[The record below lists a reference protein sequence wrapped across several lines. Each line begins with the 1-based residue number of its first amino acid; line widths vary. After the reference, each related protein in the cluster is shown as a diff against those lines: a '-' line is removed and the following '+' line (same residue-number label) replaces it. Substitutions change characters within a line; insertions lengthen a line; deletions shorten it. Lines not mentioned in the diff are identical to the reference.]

1 MPEESSHAQT
11 AASAEES
18 SQPNVANTPAA
29 VATADTTLNPQTQ
42 LQRNAGSPSQGT
54 DGPAGTGDATID
66 DYAAQKAAFLAQSP
80 PTEDEPAVEV
90 VQTPEVITQ
99 ESDDLTDVLTPPAED
114 GRYAPIKLRPKTAEG
129 RQLMSEYKAAAAA
142 GYDKDF
148 SDYVLERKAP
158 APAPVV
164 TPAAPAPAAADV
176 TNPQTT
182 EDQPKVYT
190 SVEEVTAEVKRL
202 RALQAAKNI
211 QFDFAAAAE
220 FQAAA
225 DDLLMRL
232 PDIREGLNQATAS
245 AAEQAAA
252 QWQESQ
258 AKAKTVFPDAG
269 VSGSALE
276 TAAAQV
282 RAAWIANNHP
292 LAHATD
298 SALALYAEAA
308 AQIGYSPQSSTSP
321 VASPAPVHRPA
332 LSPLIGNFGVPAQPT
347 QATRS
352 VLETPADDYEAEKA
366 AFLGQRG
373 VRAVA

>member
-1 MPEESSHAQT
+1 MPEDSSHAPN

-18 SQPNVANTPAA
+18 SQPNVATTPAA
-29 VATADTTLNPQTQ
+29 VAPADTTLNPQSQ
-42 LQRNAGSPSQGT
+42 LQSNAGSPSQGT
-54 DGPAGTGDATID
+54 DGTAGTGDATID
-66 DYAAQKAAFLAQSP
+66 DYAAQKAAFLAQAP
-80 PTEDEPAVEV
+80 PTGDEPAVPI

-114 GRYAPIKLRPKTAEG
+114 GKFAPIKLRPKTAEG
-129 RQLMSEYKAAAAA
+129 RQLMSEYKAAAAS

-158 APAPVV
+158 APTPVV
-164 TPAAPAPAAADV
+164 TPAAPADV
-176 TNPQTT
+176 ANPQATA

-190 SVEEVTAEVKRL
+190 SVDEVSAEVKRL
-202 RALQAAKNI
+202 RGLQAEKNAE
-211 QFDFAAAAE
+211 FDFAAAAE
-220 FQAAA
+220 FQTAA

-258 AKAKTVFPDAG
+258 SSAKRLFPDVG

-282 RAAWIANNHP
+282 RADWIARGHP

-308 AQIGYSPQSSTSP
+308 AQIGYAPQSSSPP

-332 LSPLIGNFGVPAQPT
+332 LSPILGNFGVPAQQP
-347 QATRS
+347 QAARS
-352 VLETPADDYEAEKA
+352 VLDTPAEDYEAEKA
-366 AFLGQRG
+366 ALLGHRG

>member
-18 SQPNVANTPAA
+18 SQLNVATTPAA
-29 VATADTTLNPQTQ
+29 VAPADTTLNPQTQ
-42 LQRNAGSPSQGT
+42 LQSNAGSPSQQGT
-54 DGPAGTGDATID
+54 DGTAGTGDATID

-80 PTEDEPAVEV
+80 PTEDEPAVPI
-90 VQTPEVITQ
+90 VQTSEVITQ

-114 GRYAPIKLRPKTAEG
+114 GKFAPIKLRPKTAEG

-164 TPAAPAPAAADV
+164 TPAAPAAADV
-176 TNPQTT
+176 TNPEAT

-202 RALQAAKNI
+202 RALQAEKNI

-308 AQIGYSPQSSTSP
+308 AQIGYSPQSSTPP

>member
-1 MPEESSHAQT
+1 MAFLPCFMPEDSSQT
-11 AASAEES
+11 QHAASSEEF
-18 SQPNVANTPAA
+18 SQSNAATTPAA
-29 VATADTTLNPQTQ
+29 VATADTTLNPQSQ
-42 LQRNAGSPSQGT
+42 PQSNAGSPSQGT
-54 DGPAGTGDATID
+54 DGTAGTGDATID
-66 DYAAQKAAFLAQSP
+66 DYAAQKAAFLAQGVPS
-80 PTEDEPAVEV
+80 AEV
-90 VQTPEVITQ
+90 PMVQTPEVLTQ
-99 ESDDLTDVLTPPAED
+99 EPDDFTDVLTPPAED
-114 GRYAPIKLRPKTAEG
+114 GKFAPIKLRPKSAEG

-158 APAPVV
+158 APAPAPAV
-164 TPAAPAPAAADV
+164 TPTDDATHLEYSDYSPA
-176 TNPQTT
+176 
-182 EDQPKVYT
+182 EFT
-190 SVEEVTAEVKRL
+190 SVDEVSVEVKRL
-202 RALQAAKNI
+202 RALQAEKNAE
-211 QFDFAAAAE
+211 FDFAAAAE
-220 FQAAA
+220 FQNAA

-232 PDIREGLNQATAS
+232 PDIRDSLRQATAS

-252 QWQESQ
+252 AWADSQ

-282 RAAWIANNHP
+282 RANWIATNHP
-292 LAHATD
+292 LANATD

-308 AQIGYSPQSSTSP
+308 AQIGYAPQSSNP

-332 LSPLIGNFGVPAQPT
+332 LSPILGNFGVPAQPT

-352 VLETPADDYEAEKA
+352 VLETPLDDYEAEKA